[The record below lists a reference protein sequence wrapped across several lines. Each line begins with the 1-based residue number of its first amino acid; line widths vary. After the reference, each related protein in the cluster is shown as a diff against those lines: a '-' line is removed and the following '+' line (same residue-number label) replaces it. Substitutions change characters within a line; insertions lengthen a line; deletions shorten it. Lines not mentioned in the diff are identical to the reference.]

1 MYDAK
6 TVRRRRAVLA
16 LLVVSSLILITASFG
31 DSGGPLRSI
40 QRGVVEV
47 ISPIQEGASRSLK
60 PFRDLFGWIGD
71 TIDAKGENE
80 DLRKERDR
88 YRAQA
93 AAAKNA
99 LQENARLRG
108 LLDLDT
114 SADLDRYQPVTA
126 RVIARSSLVLSTT
139 INIDKGSSAGIKV
152 DQPVLAGAGL
162 VGKVTQVGRG
172 YAIVTLITDH
182 RIGVTAEVAETGVGG
197 VVESA
202 VGNPRDL
209 ILKYTRR
216 SDRVDPKQMILTAGT
231 RTDDLKY
238 RSLFPPGIPIGEVT
252 RIDEPGTDSQEVHL
266 RPYVDVGRIDFVQV
280 LTQAT
285 NGNRPVS

>member
-6 TVRRRRAVLA
+6 TVRRRRAVLG
-16 LLVVSSLILITASFG
+16 LLVVCSLILLTASFG

-71 TIDAKGENE
+71 TVDAKGENE

-88 YRAQA
+88 LRAQVA
-93 AAAKNA
+93 AGRTAS
-99 LQENARLRG
+99 LENRQLRG
-108 LLDLDT
+108 MLQLDQRAELE
-114 SADLDRYQPVTA
+114 RYQPVTA
-126 RVIARSSLVLSTT
+126 RVIARSSIVLSTT
-139 INIDKGSSAGIKV
+139 INIDKGSSAGIEV
-152 DQPVLAGAGL
+152 DQPVVTGAGL
-162 VGKVTQVGRG
+162 VGKVTFVGSG
-172 YAIVTLITDH
+172 YSIVTLLTDH
-182 RIGVTAEVAETGVGG
+182 RIGVTAKVGESGVGG

-202 VGNPRDL
+202 VGNPRTL

-216 SDRVDPKQMILTAGT
+216 SDRVDDGQMILTAGT
-231 RTDDLKY
+231 RSNDPKLQ
-238 RSLFPPGIPIGEVT
+238 SLFPPGIPIGEVT
-252 RIDEPGTDSQEVHL
+252 RVEEPGTDAQEVYL
-266 RPYVDVGRIDFVQV
+266 RPFVDVGRIDFVQV
-280 LTQAT
+280 LTEAA

>member
-6 TVRRRRAVLA
+6 TVRRRRAVLG
-16 LLVVSSLILITASFG
+16 LLVVCSLILITASFG
-31 DSGGPLRSI
+31 DNGGPLRSI
-40 QRGVVEV
+40 QNGVVEV

-60 PFRDLFGWIGD
+60 PVRDLFGWVGD
-71 TIDAKGENE
+71 TIDAKGENK

-88 YRAQA
+88 YRAEA

-108 LLDLDT
+108 LLALDT
-114 SADLDRYQPVTA
+114 RAELDRYKPVTA

-139 INIDKGSSAGIKV
+139 INIDKGSSSGIRV

-182 RIGVTAEVAETGVGG
+182 RIGVTAEVAETGVNGT
-197 VVESA
+197 VESA

-231 RTDDLKY
+231 RTSDPKY

-252 RIDEPGTDSQEVHL
+252 RIDEPGTDSQKVHL

-280 LTQAT
+280 LTEAA

>member
-6 TVRRRRAVLA
+6 TVRRRRAVLG
-16 LLVVSSLILITASFG
+16 LLVVCSLILVTASFG

-71 TIDAKGENE
+71 TFEAKGENE

-88 YRAQA
+88 LRAQVA
-93 AAAKNA
+93 AGRTAA
-99 LQENARLRG
+99 LENRQLRG
-108 LLDLDT
+108 MLQLDQRAELE
-114 SADLDRYQPVTA
+114 RYQPVTA
-126 RVIARSSLVLSTT
+126 RVIARSSIVLSTT
-139 INIDKGSSAGIKV
+139 INIDKGSSAGIRV
-152 DQPVLAGAGL
+152 DQPVVTGAGL
-162 VGKVTQVGRG
+162 VGKVTFVGSG
-172 YAIVTLITDH
+172 YSIVTLLTDH
-182 RIGVTAEVAETGVGG
+182 RIGVTAKVGESGVGG

-202 VGNPRDL
+202 VGNPRTL

-216 SDRVDPKQMILTAGT
+216 SDRVDEGQMILTAGT
-231 RTDDLKY
+231 RSEDPKL

-252 RIDEPGTDSQEVHL
+252 RVEEPGTDAQEVFL
-266 RPYVDVGRIDFVQV
+266 RPFVDVGRIDFVQV
-280 LTQAT
+280 LTEAA